1 MTLRSR
7 HRALLAATCL
17 LLAAAAG
24 SVLHTALE
32 SSDPAKDSVRTEAP
46 DEIRLRFT
54 TAVQIALSTAGVTS
68 ETVAGK
74 SAVPAGDLAYADED
88 QKDVLV
94 LPLTPRLGDGLYTVT
109 WRTAGPDGHAISGD
123 FSFRVQAPEP
133 APAESGTP
141 PASAAPD
148 SGERQPAQTEAAAA
162 QEGSAE
168 VGATGWAA
176 VLVRFLF
183 YAGLIGLLGAAVFR
197 FFVLER
203 LAGGATPAPAL
214 HLADA
219 RTTRLA
225 LISVLALLAS
235 APLRLADQAQ
245 AFFPGDVIGNMGT
258 IAMET
263 TWGRAWWLQVSAAAL
278 GLIAFAG
285 MRGPQRQ
292 AIRWRIIG
300 LAALATATVPPL
312 SGHAWGTEPR
322 LLAVASDYF
331 HVLAAGGWMGGLA
344 CLLLAALPGAG
355 PREEGIPDRPSPV
368 PAMVKLFSR
377 MALLAVSVLVLTGGL
392 NVWLHLDAV
401 SELWTT
407 MWGRSL
413 LGKLVFVLAVMGL
426 GLYNWRIGQPA
437 VAESGHSGPIAKSA
451 LFELFLGT
459 AAVVATSFLVGQP

>member
-1 MTLRSR
+1 M
-7 HRALLAATCL
+7 
-17 LLAAAAG
+17 
-24 SVLHTALE
+24 
-32 SSDPAKDSVRTEAP
+32 
-46 DEIRLRFT
+46 
-54 TAVQIALSTAGVTS
+54 
-68 ETVAGK
+68 
-74 SAVPAGDLAYADED
+74 
-88 QKDVLV
+88 
-94 LPLTPRLGDGLYTVT
+94 
-109 WRTAGPDGHAISGD
+109 
-123 FSFRVQAPEP
+123 
-133 APAESGTP
+133 
-141 PASAAPD
+141 
-148 SGERQPAQTEAAAA
+148 
-162 QEGSAE
+162 
-168 VGATGWAA
+168 
-176 VLVRFLF
+176 
-183 YAGLIGLLGAAVFR
+183 
-197 FFVLER
+197 
-203 LAGGATPAPAL
+203 

-377 MALLAVSVLVLTGGL
+377 MALLAVPVLVLTGGL

-437 VAESGHSGPIAKSA
+437 VAESGHSGSDCQVCPVRAVLGDGRGGRNFVSGGAAMRASRRPPAIHRHAKIALACVVLNA
-451 LFELFLGT
+451 LQACGDGPGEPRNLPQTELPACDLPREYLVSSPVGRNGIPSLHNPELVNAEPSPQNSYLASDDRILGVFLDGRPLAVPHNILWYHEIANFDRGAERIAVT
-459 AAVVATSFLVGQP
+459 YCPPDRLAARL